1 MPNPDVRPAGQEDI
15 RRVLKAPHAQ
25 SHKYTRGVLGVLT
38 GSETY
43 PGAGLMS
50 VRAAVNSGVGLV
62 QFSGSEQL
70 NFLMHLQ
77 VPEAVCSSADPLGLR
92 VDAWALGS
100 GVTGE
105 RRLEQVRTIIAR
117 GAPAVLD
124 AAAVALAAQLLAE
137 GTALAPR
144 QVLTPHAGEL
154 ADFFTWISALAPHL
168 LKGLKAPDRTEI
180 DASPAVWATLAAQ
193 VSGATVLLKGGTAY
207 IASPAGNVL
216 TVSGNSPWLA
226 TAGSGDTLTGILGA
240 LLARYEADTESS
252 KTAEDYAALAA
263 AALTVHGGAAD
274 ALHAPGRQGP
284 APATL
289 LAPYIPSALARLLAH
304 SV

>member
-1 MPNPDVRPAGQEDI
+1 MIDMPNPDVRPAGQEDI
-15 RRVLKAPHAQ
+15 RRVLKAPDAQ

-50 VRAAVNSGVGLV
+50 ARAAVNSGVGLV

-105 RRLEQVRTIIAR
+105 RRLEQIRTIIAR

-144 QVLTPHAGEL
+144 Q
-154 ADFFTWISALAPHL
+154 
-168 LKGLKAPDRTEI
+168 GLFP
-180 DASPAVWATLAAQ
+180 
-193 VSGATVLLKGGTAY
+193 
-207 IASPAGNVL
+207 L
-216 TVSGNSPWLA
+216 TVS
-226 TAGSGDTLTGILGA
+226 TLPVG
-240 LLARYEADTESS
+240 EAM
-252 KTAEDYAALAA
+252 
-263 AALTVHGGAAD
+263 
-274 ALHAPGRQGP
+274 
-284 APATL
+284 
-289 LAPYIPSALARLLAH
+289 
-304 SV
+304 